1 MDNHDLKI
9 VAALQVNGRLP
20 IADLAEKI
28 GLSTTPCWR
37 RVRRLEEN
45 GVIAG
50 YTAIIDPA
58 AFGITLDVF
67 IEVSLDLQQAKAFEE
82 AIQAQEEVIE
92 CYAVTGGRDYL
103 LHVMVTDIDAC
114 DHFLRN
120 QLIHLPGVEHLKTH
134 LALNPIKK
142 VRGTPLPKLG

>member
-1 MDNHDLKI
+1 MSDDLK
-9 VAALQVNGRLP
+9 R
-20 IADLAEKI
+20 
-28 GLSTTPCWR
+28 T
-37 RVRRLEEN
+37 

-82 AIQAQEEVIE
+82 AIQEQEEVVE

-103 LHVMVTDIDAC
+103 LHVMVTDIDAS

-142 VRGTPLPKLG
+142 SQGHTAAKVKSVDQRPCGSNTQCRRIRKLNTIAAREAGASAIAG